1 MSDHSSFDST
11 SQTLS
16 SQDSIFQDSTSKNS
30 ASQNSAMQSNPTQDI
45 DDSQMHSVANSA
57 EMLVEPD
64 IDALLDIADEAS
76 VTWVREQEQLDEV
89 IKALEVCGRVA
100 LDTEFIKR
108 DTYYPRLALVQ
119 LNTGDHIY
127 LLDAP
132 QLQLAE
138 LWQALSEVDVAIWH
152 ACGEDLG
159 IFYLLSG
166 CPPLTN
172 IFDTQIAL
180 SYLTGQLQMGYQQA
194 LDDQLDMHIDKEQ
207 SQSDWLQRPLSDEQ
221 EQYAIDDVRFLPALY
236 LSLEYN
242 LKKQGLYDY
251 VWADCQLYAY
261 ELYQTQHVADDAMY
275 LTMADYRY
283 NSQQMAILQAVATWR
298 EELARATNQP
308 RTFVIK
314 KQAVREIITEKPNS
328 MRELAHKTTMHRSM
342 LRLYG
347 EELLKVIKEAKNL
360 APVEH
365 PECLLPPYRSKN
377 KVLSKAVQQAIDAQ
391 AERIGVPANVLMR
404 KKWLGQLYE
413 VIAFD
418 KDLAELPQGLKG
430 WRNDWVMQTLIPVIK
445 KHKTELQ
452 QGMGINV

>member
-1 MSDHSSFDST
+1 MSNHVST
-11 SQTLS
+11 ALT
-16 SQDSIFQDSTSKNS
+16 TSN
-30 ASQNSAMQSNPTQDI
+30 QSNLLDNTATDDELSKPSVNDEVAPTD
-45 DDSQMHSVANSA
+45 
-57 EMLVEPD
+57 LPPEPD
-64 IDALLDIADEAS
+64 IEALLDAADDAA
-76 VTWVREQEQLDEV
+76 VTWVRKQDDLAEV
-89 IKALEVCGRVA
+89 IDALATCGRVA

-119 LNTGDHIY
+119 LNTGNHVY

-138 LWQALSEVDVAIWH
+138 LWQALAKVDVAIWH

-236 LSLEYN
+236 LSLEYE
-242 LKKQGLYDY
+242 LKKQGLFEY
-251 VWADCQLYAY
+251 VWADCQLYASD
-261 ELYQTQHVADDAMY
+261 LYDAQHVADDEMY

-283 NSQQMAILQAVATWR
+283 TSEQMAILQAVATWR

-314 KQAVREIITEKPNS
+314 KQAVREIITEKPSS

-360 APVEH
+360 HPSEH
-365 PECLLPPYRSKN
+365 PDCLLPPYRSKD
-377 KVLSKAVQQAIDAQ
+377 KVLSKAVQHAIDKQ
-391 AERIGVPANVLMR
+391 AEKIGVPANVLMR
-404 KKWLGQLYE
+404 KKWLAQLYE

-418 KDLAELPQGLKG
+418 KDLSELPEGLKG
-430 WRNDWVMQTLIPVIK
+430 WRNEWVMQTLIPVIEE
-445 KHKTELQ
+445 HKTELQ
-452 QGMGINV
+452 QGMGINVR

>member
-1 MSDHSSFDST
+1 MYNTASLESN
-11 SQTLS
+11 
-16 SQDSIFQDSTSKNS
+16 SQDTLFADPIKQSSNTT
-30 ASQNSAMQSNPTQDI
+30 ASVELPA
-45 DDSQMHSVANSA
+45 
-57 EMLVEPD
+57 EPD
-64 IDALLDIADEAS
+64 INALLDIADEVAI
-76 VTWVREQEQLDEV
+76 TWVRQQSGLDEV
-89 IKALEVCGRVA
+89 IQALATCGRVA

-119 LNTGDHIY
+119 LNIGDHIY

-132 QLQLAE
+132 QLQLE
-138 LWQALSEVDVAIWH
+138 DFWEALRKVDVAIWH

-194 LDDQLDMHIDKEQ
+194 LDDQLDMHIDKEH

-236 LSLEYN
+236 LSLEYE
-242 LKKQGLYDY
+242 LKKQGLYEY
-251 VWADCQLYAY
+251 VWEDCQLYASD
-261 ELYQTQHVADDAMY
+261 LYDAQNVEDEQMY

-283 NSQQMAILQAVATWR
+283 TSEQMAILQAVATWR
-298 EELARATNQP
+298 EELARSTNQP

-314 KQAVREIITEKPNS
+314 KQAVREIITEKPNT

-347 EELLKVIKEAKNL
+347 DELLKVIKDAKNL
-360 APVEH
+360 H
-365 PECLLPPYRSKN
+365 PTEYPHCLLPPYRSKN
-377 KVLSKAVQQAIDAQ
+377 KVLSKAVQQAIDDQ
-391 AERIGVPANVLMR
+391 AETIGVPANVLMR

-418 KDLAELPQGLKG
+418 KDISELPQGLKG
-430 WRNDWVMQTLIPVIK
+430 WRNDWVTQTLIPVVEAHK
-445 KHKTELQ
+445 KELQ

>member
-1 MSDHSSFDST
+1 MSNT
-11 SQTLS
+11 APTE
-16 SQDSIFQDSTSKNS
+16 
-30 ASQNSAMQSNPTQDI
+30 SNPHNTLATDAIYQT
-45 DDSQMHSVANSA
+45 ANTA
-57 EMLVEPD
+57 ELVDLPVEPD
-64 IDALLDIADEAS
+64 IDALLDIADEVAI
-76 VTWVREQEQLDEV
+76 TWVRKQSQLAEV
-89 IKALEVCGRVA
+89 IDALATCGRVA

-119 LNTGDHIY
+119 LNTGDHVY

-132 QLQLAE
+132 QLQLSE
-138 LWQALSEVDVAIWH
+138 LWQALMKVDVAIWH

-166 CPPLTN
+166 CPPLSN

-194 LDDQLDMHIDKEQ
+194 LDEQLDMHIDKEQ

-236 LSLEYN
+236 LSLEYA
-242 LKKQGLYDY
+242 LKSQGLYEY
-251 VWADCQLYAY
+251 VWEDCQLYANDLY
-261 ELYQTQHVADDAMY
+261 EAQNVEDEAMY

-283 NSQQMAILQAVATWR
+283 TSEQMAILQAVATWR
-298 EELARATNQP
+298 EELARSTNQP

-314 KQAVREIITEKPNS
+314 KQAVREIITEKPNT
-328 MRELAHKTTMHRSM
+328 MRELTHKTTMHRSM

-347 EELLKVIKEAKNL
+347 EELLKVIKDAKNL
-360 APVEH
+360 H
-365 PECLLPPYRSKN
+365 PAEYPDCLLPPYRSKN
-377 KVLSKAVQQAIDAQ
+377 KVLSKAVQQAIDDQ
-391 AERIGVPANVLMR
+391 AGAIGVPANVLMR

-418 KDLAELPQGLKG
+418 KDISELPEGLKG
-430 WRNDWVMQTLIPVIK
+430 WRNEWVMDTLIPVIK
-445 KHKTELQ
+445 QRKTELQ

>member
-1 MSDHSSFDST
+1 MYNTASLESN
-11 SQTLS
+11 
-16 SQDSIFQDSTSKNS
+16 SQDTLFADPIKQSSHTTVS
-30 ASQNSAMQSNPTQDI
+30 AALP
-45 DDSQMHSVANSA
+45 A
-57 EMLVEPD
+57 EPY
-64 IDALLDIADEAS
+64 IDALLDIADEVAI
-76 VTWVREQEQLDEV
+76 TWIRQQSGLEEV
-89 IKALEVCGRVA
+89 IQALATCGRVA

-119 LNTGDHIY
+119 LNVGDHIY

-132 QLQLAE
+132 QLQLE
-138 LWQALSEVDVAIWH
+138 DFWQTLRKVDVAIWH

-194 LDDQLDMHIDKEQ
+194 LDDQLDMHIDKEH

-236 LSLEYN
+236 LSLEYE
-242 LKKQGLYDY
+242 LKKQGLYEY
-251 VWADCQLYAY
+251 VWEDCQLYASD
-261 ELYQTQHVADDAMY
+261 LYDAQNVEDEQMY

-283 NSQQMAILQAVATWR
+283 TAEQMAILQAVATWR
-298 EELARATNQP
+298 EELARSTNQP

-314 KQAVREIITEKPNS
+314 KQAVREIITQKPNT

-347 EELLKVIKEAKNL
+347 DELLKVIKDAKNL
-360 APVEH
+360 H
-365 PECLLPPYRSKN
+365 PAEYPDCLLPPYRSKN
-377 KVLSKAVQQAIDAQ
+377 KVLSKAVQQAIDDQ
-391 AERIGVPANVLMR
+391 AEITGVPASVLMR

-418 KDLAELPQGLKG
+418 KDISELPQGLKG
-430 WRNDWVMQTLIPVIK
+430 WRNDWVMQTFIPLIEA
-445 KHKTELQ
+445 HKTELQ

>member
-1 MSDHSSFDST
+1 MSNHVSKASST
-11 SQTLS
+11 STV
-16 SQDSIFQDSTSKNS
+16 ST
-30 ASQNSAMQSNPTQDI
+30 QSNNLENAVSYDNLAQQATNVATQ
-45 DDSQMHSVANSA
+45 SA
-57 EMLVEPD
+57 DLPPEPN
-64 IDALLDIADEAS
+64 IDALLDAADDAA
-76 VTWVREQEQLDEV
+76 VTWVRKQDDLAEV
-89 IKALEVCGRVA
+89 IEALATCGRVA

-119 LNTGDHIY
+119 LNTGNHVY

-138 LWQALSEVDVAIWH
+138 LWQALAKVDVAIWH

-159 IFYLLSG
+159 IFYLLSD

-194 LDDQLDMHIDKEQ
+194 LDEQLDMHIDKEQ

-236 LSLEYN
+236 LSLEYE
-242 LKKQGLYDY
+242 LKKQGLFEY
-251 VWADCQLYAY
+251 VWADCQLYASD
-261 ELYQTQHVADDAMY
+261 LYDAQHVADDEMY

-283 NSQQMAILQAVATWR
+283 TSEQMAILQAVATWR

-314 KQAVREIITEKPNS
+314 KQAVREIITEKPSS

-360 APVEH
+360 HPAEH
-365 PECLLPPYRSKN
+365 PDCLLPPYRSKN

-391 AERIGVPANVLMR
+391 AEKIGVPANVLMR
-404 KKWLGQLYE
+404 KKWLAQLYE

-418 KDLAELPQGLKG
+418 KEISELPEGLKG
-430 WRNDWVMQTLIPVIK
+430 WRNEWVMQTLIPVIEE
-445 KHKTELQ
+445 HKTELQ
-452 QGMGINV
+452 QGMGINVR

>member
-1 MSDHSSFDST
+1 MSNT
-11 SQTLS
+11 APTE
-16 SQDSIFQDSTSKNS
+16 
-30 ASQNSAMQSNPTQDI
+30 SNPQNTLATDAIYQT
-45 DDSQMHSVANSA
+45 ANTA
-57 EMLVEPD
+57 ELVDLPVEPD
-64 IDALLDIADEAS
+64 IDALLDIADEVAI
-76 VTWVREQEQLDEV
+76 TWVRKQGQLDEV
-89 IKALEVCGRVA
+89 IEALATCGRVA

-119 LNTGDHIY
+119 LNTGNHVY

-132 QLQLAE
+132 QLQLNE

-166 CPPLTN
+166 CPPLSN

-194 LDDQLDMHIDKEQ
+194 LDEQLDMHIDKEH
-207 SQSDWLQRPLSDEQ
+207 SQSDWLQRPLSDDQ

-236 LSLEYN
+236 LSLEYE
-242 LKKQGLYDY
+242 LKKQGLYEY
-251 VWADCQLYAY
+251 VWEDCQLYANDLY
-261 ELYQTQHVADDAMY
+261 EAQNVEDEQMY

-283 NSQQMAILQAVATWR
+283 TSEQMAILQAVATWR
-298 EELARATNQP
+298 EELARSTNQP

-314 KQAVREIITEKPNS
+314 KQAVREIITEKPNT

-347 EELLKVIKEAKNL
+347 EELLKVIKDAKNL
-360 APVEH
+360 H
-365 PECLLPPYRSKN
+365 PAEYPDCLLPPYRSKN
-377 KVLSKAVQQAIDAQ
+377 KVLSKAVQQAIDDQ
-391 AERIGVPANVLMR
+391 AGAIGVPANVLMR

-418 KDLAELPQGLKG
+418 KDISELPEGLKG
-430 WRNDWVMQTLIPVIK
+430 WRNEWVMDTLIPVIK
-445 KHKTELQ
+445 QHKTELQ

>member
-1 MSDHSSFDST
+1 MSNST
-11 SQTLS
+11 LT
-16 SQDSIFQDSTSKNS
+16 D
-30 ASQNSAMQSNPTQDI
+30 SNPQENPSDTTDSLANESANTDI
-45 DDSQMHSVANSA
+45 VSA
-57 EMLVEPD
+57 ALPAEPD
-64 IDALLDIADEAS
+64 IDALLDIADEVAI
-76 VTWVREQEQLDEV
+76 TWVREQSQLSEV
-89 IKALEVCGRVA
+89 ITALATCGRVA

-119 LNTGDHIY
+119 LNIGDHIY

-132 QLQLAE
+132 QLQLE
-138 LWQALSEVDVAIWH
+138 DFWEALRKVDVAIWH

-194 LDDQLDMHIDKEQ
+194 LDDQLDMHIDKEH

-236 LSLEYN
+236 LSLEYE
-242 LKKQGLYDY
+242 LKKQGLYEY
-251 VWADCQLYAY
+251 VWEDCQLYASD
-261 ELYQTQHVADDAMY
+261 LYDAQNVEDEQMY

-283 NSQQMAILQAVATWR
+283 TSEQMAILQAVATWR
-298 EELARATNQP
+298 EELARSTNQP

-314 KQAVREIITEKPNS
+314 KQAVREIITEKPNT

-347 EELLKVIKEAKNL
+347 DELLKVIRDAKNL
-360 APVEH
+360 H
-365 PECLLPPYRSKN
+365 PAEYPDCLLPPYRSKN
-377 KVLSKAVQQAIDAQ
+377 KVLSKAVQQAIDDQ
-391 AERIGVPANVLMR
+391 AEITGVPASVLMR

-418 KDLAELPQGLKG
+418 KDLSELPQGLKG
-430 WRNDWVMQTLIPVIK
+430 WRNDWVMQTLIPVIEA
-445 KHKTELQ
+445 HKTELQ

>member
-1 MSDHSSFDST
+1 MSNTVS
-11 SQTLS
+11 LG
-16 SQDSIFQDSTSKNS
+16 
-30 ASQNSAMQSNPTQDI
+30 SNPQNALFADPI
-45 DDSQMHSVANSA
+45 KQSSNMAASA
-57 EMLVEPD
+57 ALPAEPD
-64 IDALLDIADEAS
+64 IDALLDIADEVAI
-76 VTWVREQEQLDEV
+76 TWVRQQSGLEEV
-89 IKALEVCGRVA
+89 IQALATCGRVA

-119 LNTGDHIY
+119 LNIGDHVY

-132 QLQLAE
+132 QLQLE
-138 LWQALSEVDVAIWH
+138 DFWQALRKVDVAIWH

-194 LDDQLDMHIDKEQ
+194 LDDQLDMHIDKEH

-236 LSLEYN
+236 LSLEYE
-242 LKKQGLYDY
+242 LKKQGLYEY
-251 VWADCQLYAY
+251 VWEDCQLYAND
-261 ELYQTQHVADDAMY
+261 LYDAQNVEDEQMY

-283 NSQQMAILQAVATWR
+283 TSEQMAILQAVATWR

-314 KQAVREIITEKPNS
+314 KQAVREIITEKPSN

-347 EELLKVIKEAKNL
+347 EELLKVIKDAKNL
-360 APVEH
+360 H
-365 PECLLPPYRSKN
+365 PAEYPDCLLPPYRSKN
-377 KVLSKAVQQAIDAQ
+377 KVLSKAVQQAIDDQ
-391 AERIGVPANVLMR
+391 AETIGVPANVLMR

-418 KDLAELPQGLKG
+418 KDISELPEGLKG
-430 WRNDWVMQTLIPVIK
+430 WRKDWVMQTFIPLIEA
-445 KHKTELQ
+445 HKTELQ

>member
-1 MSDHSSFDST
+1 VSNHVPTASSAAT
-11 SQTLS
+11 
-16 SQDSIFQDSTSKNS
+16 
-30 ASQNSAMQSNPTQDI
+30 QSNLADNAAAI
-45 DDSQMHSVANSA
+45 DDSSKQSVNTEIASA
-57 EMLVEPD
+57 AVPPEPN
-64 IDALLDIADEAS
+64 IDALLDIADEVAI
-76 VTWVREQEQLDEV
+76 TWMREQDGLAEV
-89 IKALEVCGRVA
+89 IDALAICGRVA

-132 QLQLAE
+132 QLQLGDF
-138 LWQALSEVDVAIWH
+138 WQALSEVDVAIWH

-236 LSLEYN
+236 LSLEYE
-242 LKKQGLYDY
+242 LKKQGLFEY
-251 VWADCQLYAY
+251 VWADCQLYASD
-261 ELYQTQHVADDAMY
+261 LYDAQHVEDEAMY

-283 NSQQMAILQAVATWR
+283 NSQQMAILKGVATWR
-298 EELARATNQP
+298 EELARSTNQP

-314 KQAVREIITEKPNS
+314 KQAVREIITEKPSN

-360 APVEH
+360 H
-365 PECLLPPYRSKN
+365 PTEYPDCLLPPYRSKN
-377 KVLSKAVQQAIDAQ
+377 KVLSKAVQQAIDEQ
-391 AERIGVPANVLMR
+391 AEVIGVPANVLMR

-418 KDLAELPQGLKG
+418 KDLSELPEGLKG
-430 WRNDWVMQTLIPVIK
+430 WRNEWVTQTLIPVIN

>member
-1 MSDHSSFDST
+1 MSNHVSNASTHSNTQDDACVANDI
-11 SQTLS
+11 S
-16 SQDSIFQDSTSKNS
+16 SQSLDTNVDSAVLPPQ
-30 ASQNSAMQSNPTQDI
+30 
-45 DDSQMHSVANSA
+45 
-57 EMLVEPD
+57 PD
-64 IDALLDIADEAS
+64 IDALLDIADDAA
-76 VTWVREQEQLDEV
+76 VTWVREQSGLAQV
-89 IKALEVCGRVA
+89 INALATCGRVA

-132 QLQLAE
+132 QLQLDE

-236 LSLEYN
+236 LSLEYE

-251 VWADCQLYAY
+251 VWADCQLYASD
-261 ELYQTQHVADDAMY
+261 LYNTQHVEDDAMY

-283 NSQQMAILQAVATWR
+283 NSQQMAILKGVATWR

-347 EELLKVIKEAKNL
+347 EELLKVIKDAKSL
-360 APVEH
+360 PPAEH
-365 PECLLPPYRSKN
+365 PDCLLPPYRSKN
-377 KVLSKAVQQAIDAQ
+377 KVLSKAVQQAIYNEAQ
-391 AERIGVPANVLMR
+391 KIGVPANVLMR
-404 KKWLGQLYE
+404 KKWLAQLYE
-413 VIAFD
+413 VVAFN
-418 KDLAELPQGLKG
+418 KGISELPQGLKG
-430 WRNDWVMQTLIPVIK
+430 WRNNWIVHTLIPVIE

-452 QGMGINV
+452 QGMGVHA

>member
-1 MSDHSSFDST
+1 MSNIASNAST
-11 SQTLS
+11 
-16 SQDSIFQDSTSKNS
+16 DSIP
-30 ASQNSAMQSNPTQDI
+30 QNSPAVA
-45 DDSQMHSVANSA
+45 DDASTHSVNHAMASVA
-57 EMLVEPD
+57 LPAEPD
-64 IDALLDIADEAS
+64 IDTLLDSADEVA
-76 VTWVREQEQLDEV
+76 VTWVREQSSLDEV
-89 IKALEVCGRVA
+89 IAALATCGRVA

-119 LNTGDHIY
+119 LNTGDHVY

-207 SQSDWLQRPLSDEQ
+207 SQSDWLKRPLSDEQ

-236 LSLEYN
+236 LSLEYE

-251 VWADCQLYAY
+251 VWADCQLYASD
-261 ELYQTQHVADDAMY
+261 LYDAQHVEDDAMY

-283 NSQQMAILQAVATWR
+283 TSEQMAILQAVATWR
-298 EELARATNQP
+298 EALARATNQP

-314 KQAVREIITEKPNS
+314 KQAVREIITEKPNN

-347 EELLKVIKEAKNL
+347 EELLKVIKDAKNL
-360 APVEH
+360 HPAEH
-365 PECLLPPYRSKN
+365 PACLLPPYRSKN
-377 KVLSKAVQQAIDAQ
+377 KILSKAVQQAIDEQ
-391 AERIGVPANVLMR
+391 AEVIGVPANVLMR

-413 VIAFD
+413 IIAFD
-418 KDLAELPQGLKG
+418 KDLSELPEGLKG
-430 WRNDWVMQTLIPVIK
+430 WRNDWVMHTLIPVITA
-445 KHKTELQ
+445 HKIELQ

>member
-1 MSDHSSFDST
+1 MSDLSSFDLT
-11 SQTLS
+11 SQTHS
-16 SQDSIFQDSTSKNS
+16 SQDSISHP
-30 ASQNSAMQSNPTQDI
+30 NPTEGVNN
-45 DDSQMHSVANSA
+45 SQMHAVANSA
-57 EMLVEPD
+57 AVPAEPD

-76 VTWVREQEQLDEV
+76 VTWVRKQEQLDEV
-89 IKALEVCGRVA
+89 IKALKVCGRVA

-236 LSLEYN
+236 LSLEYE
-242 LKKQGLYDY
+242 LKRQGLFEY

-261 ELYQTQHVADDAMY
+261 ELYQTQHVEDEAMY

-298 EELARATNQP
+298 EALARSTNQP

-314 KQAVREIITEKPNS
+314 KQAVREIITEKPTS
-328 MRELAHKTTMHRSM
+328 MRELAHKTTIHRSM

-360 APVEH
+360 APAEH

-377 KVLSKAVQQAIDAQ
+377 KVLSKAVQQAVDAQ
-391 AERIGVPANVLMR
+391 AEKIGVPANVLMR

>member
-1 MSDHSSFDST
+1 MSNHVPTASSAAT
-11 SQTLS
+11 
-16 SQDSIFQDSTSKNS
+16 
-30 ASQNSAMQSNPTQDI
+30 QSNLADNTAAI
-45 DDSQMHSVANSA
+45 DDSSRQSVDTEIASA
-57 EMLVEPD
+57 AVLPEPN
-64 IDALLDIADEAS
+64 IDALLDIADEVAI
-76 VTWVREQEQLDEV
+76 TWVREQDGLAEV
-89 IKALEVCGRVA
+89 IDALAICGRVA

-132 QLQLAE
+132 QLQLGDF
-138 LWQALSEVDVAIWH
+138 WQALSEVDVAIWH

-236 LSLEYN
+236 LSLEYE
-242 LKKQGLYDY
+242 LKKQGLFEY
-251 VWADCQLYAY
+251 VWADCQLYASD
-261 ELYQTQHVADDAMY
+261 LYDAQHVEDEAMY

-283 NSQQMAILQAVATWR
+283 NSQQMAILKGVATWR
-298 EELARATNQP
+298 EELARSTNQP

-314 KQAVREIITEKPNS
+314 KQAVREIITEKPSN
-328 MRELAHKTTMHRSM
+328 MRELAHKTAMHRSM

-360 APVEH
+360 H
-365 PECLLPPYRSKN
+365 PAEYPDCLLPPYRSKN
-377 KVLSKAVQQAIDAQ
+377 KVLSKAVQQAIDEQSEA
-391 AERIGVPANVLMR
+391 IGVPANVLMR

-418 KDLAELPQGLKG
+418 KNLSELPEGLKG
-430 WRNDWVMQTLIPVIK
+430 WRNEWVTQTLIPVIN

>member
-1 MSDHSSFDST
+1 MSNT
-11 SQTLS
+11 A
-16 SQDSIFQDSTSKNS
+16 SIE
-30 ASQNSAMQSNPTQDI
+30 SNPQNTFAADEVHQP
-45 DDSQMHSVANSA
+45 ANPA
-57 EMLVEPD
+57 KLVELPVEPD
-64 IDALLDIADEAS
+64 IDALLDIADEVAI
-76 VTWVREQEQLDEV
+76 TWVRQQSGLDEV
-89 IKALEVCGRVA
+89 IQALATCGRVA

-119 LNTGDHIY
+119 LNIGDHVY

-132 QLQLAE
+132 QLQLE
-138 LWQALSEVDVAIWH
+138 DFWEALRKVDVAIWH

-194 LDDQLDMHIDKEQ
+194 LDEQLDMHIDKEH

-236 LSLEYN
+236 LSLEYA
-242 LKKQGLYDY
+242 LKSQGLYEY
-251 VWADCQLYAY
+251 VWEDCQLYAND
-261 ELYQTQHVADDAMY
+261 LYDAQNVADEQMY

-283 NSQQMAILQAVATWR
+283 TSEQMAILQAVATWR

-347 EELLKVIKEAKNL
+347 EELLKVIKEAKSL
-360 APVEH
+360 H
-365 PECLLPPYRSKN
+365 PAEYPDCLLPPYRSKN
-377 KVLSKAVQQAIDAQ
+377 KVLSKAVQQAIDDQ
-391 AERIGVPANVLMR
+391 AKVTGIPANVLMR

-413 VIAFD
+413 VIAFN
-418 KDLAELPQGLKG
+418 KDMSELPQGLKG
-430 WRNDWVMQTLIPVIK
+430 WRHDWVMQTFIPVIEA
-445 KHKTELQ
+445 HKTELQ

>member
-1 MSDHSSFDST
+1 MSDLSAFDST
-11 SQTLS
+11 SQTSLSQVNS
-16 SQDSIFQDSTSKNS
+16 SQDDVLQAVAIEGV
-30 ASQNSAMQSNPTQDI
+30 
-45 DDSQMHSVANSA
+45 DDDQTHADANVVDMPA
-57 EMLVEPD
+57 EPD
-64 IDALLDIADEAS
+64 IDALLDIAGEAS
-76 VTWVREQEQLDEV
+76 VTWVREQGQLDEV

-138 LWQALSEVDVAIWH
+138 LWHVLTEVDVAIWH

-194 LDDQLDMHIDKEQ
+194 LDDQLDMQIDKEQ

-236 LSLEYN
+236 LSLEYE

-251 VWADCQLYAY
+251 VWEDCQLYAH
-261 ELYQTQHVADDAMY
+261 ELYKVQHVEDEAMY

-283 NSQQMAILQAVATWR
+283 NSQQMAILKAVATWR
-298 EELARATNQP
+298 EALARSTNQP

-314 KQAVREIITEKPNS
+314 KQAVREIITEKPTS
-328 MRELAHKTTMHRSM
+328 MRALAHKTTMHRSM

-347 EELLKVIKEAKNL
+347 EELLKVIKEAKSL
-360 APVEH
+360 APAEH
-365 PECLLPPYRSKN
+365 PECLPPPYRSKN
-377 KVLSKAVQQAIDAQ
+377 KVLSKAVQQVIDEQ
-391 AERIGVPANVLMR
+391 ANRLGVPANVLMR

-413 VIAFD
+413 IIAFN
-418 KDLAELPQGLKG
+418 KDLAELPEGLKG
-430 WRNDWVMQTLIPVIK
+430 WRNEWVLQALIPVIK
-445 KHKTELQ
+445 QHKTELQ
-452 QGMGINV
+452 QGMGIKV

>member
-1 MSDHSSFDST
+1 MSNNASLAST
-11 SQTLS
+11 A
-16 SQDSIFQDSTSKNS
+16 ST
-30 ASQNSAMQSNPTQDI
+30 QSNRADNTAATDDASKQSINTDI
-45 DDSQMHSVANSA
+45 ASTAVPP
-57 EMLVEPD
+57 EPN
-64 IDALLDIADEAS
+64 IDALLDIADEVAI
-76 VTWVREQEQLDEV
+76 TWVREQDGLAEV
-89 IKALEVCGRVA
+89 IDALATCGRVA

-119 LNTGDHIY
+119 LNTGNHVY

-132 QLQLAE
+132 QLQLADF
-138 LWQALSEVDVAIWH
+138 WQALSEVDVAIWH

-172 IFDTQIAL
+172 IFDTQVAL

-236 LSLEYN
+236 LSLEYE
-242 LKKQGLYDY
+242 LKKQGLFEY
-251 VWADCQLYAY
+251 VWADCQLYASD
-261 ELYQTQHVADDAMY
+261 LYDAQHVEDEAMY

-283 NSQQMAILQAVATWR
+283 NSQQMAILKAVATWR
-298 EELARATNQP
+298 EELARSTNQP

-314 KQAVREIITEKPNS
+314 KQAVREIITEKPTS

-360 APVEH
+360 H
-365 PECLLPPYRSKN
+365 PAEYPDCLLPPYRSKN
-377 KVLSKAVQQAIDAQ
+377 KVLSKAVQQAIDEQ
-391 AERIGVPANVLMR
+391 AEAIGVPANVLMR

-418 KDLAELPQGLKG
+418 KDLSKLPEGLKG
-430 WRNDWVMQTLIPVIK
+430 WRNEWVTQTLIPVIE

-452 QGMGINV
+452 QGMGVK

>member
-1 MSDHSSFDST
+1 MSDASFNLNSQQHSSVVHNNIVHNTTNSK
-11 SQTLS
+11 QPS
-16 SQDSIFQDSTSKNS
+16 SDGSCVVMP
-30 ASQNSAMQSNPTQDI
+30 A
-45 DDSQMHSVANSA
+45 
-57 EMLVEPD
+57 EPD
-64 IDALLDIADEAS
+64 INVLLDTADETAI
-76 VTWVREQEQLDEV
+76 TWVRKQHQLHEV
-89 IKALEVCGRVA
+89 INALAVCGRVA

-119 LNTGDHIY
+119 LNVGEHIY

-132 QLQLAE
+132 QLQLDE
-138 LWQALSEVDVAIWH
+138 LWQALIKVDVAIWH

-207 SQSDWLQRPLSDEQ
+207 SQSDWLRRPLSDEQ

-236 LSLEYN
+236 LSLEYE
-242 LKKQGLYDY
+242 LKSQGLYDY
-251 VWADCQLYAY
+251 VWKDCQLYAA
-261 ELYQTQHVADDAMY
+261 ELYAAQHVEDEAMY

-314 KQAVREIITEKPNS
+314 KQAVREIITENPS
-328 MRELAHKTTMHRSM
+328 TMRELAHKTTMHRSM

-347 EELLKVIKEAKNL
+347 EELLKVITDAKTL
-360 APVEH
+360 SAAEH
-365 PECLLPPYRSKN
+365 PDLLPAPYRSKN
-377 KVLSKAVQQAIDAQ
+377 KVLSKAVQQAVDEQAQ
-391 AERIGVPANVLMR
+391 LIGIPASVLMR
-404 KKWLGQLYE
+404 KKWLSQLYE
-413 VIAFD
+413 VIAYD
-418 KDLAELPQGLKG
+418 KDLAELPSGLQG
-430 WRNDWVMQTLIPVIK
+430 WRHDWVTQTLMPVIEA
-445 KHKTELQ
+445 HKAELK
-452 QGMGINV
+452 QGMGVK

>member
-1 MSDHSSFDST
+1 MSNT
-11 SQTLS
+11 APTE
-16 SQDSIFQDSTSKNS
+16 
-30 ASQNSAMQSNPTQDI
+30 SNPHNTLATDGVH
-45 DDSQMHSVANSA
+45 HSANTA
-57 EMLVEPD
+57 ELVDLPVEPD
-64 IDALLDIADEAS
+64 IDALLDIADEVAI
-76 VTWVREQEQLDEV
+76 TWVRKQSQLAEV
-89 IKALEVCGRVA
+89 IEALATCGRVA

-119 LNTGDHIY
+119 LNTGNHVY

-132 QLQLAE
+132 QLQLSE
-138 LWQALSEVDVAIWH
+138 LWQALMKVDVAIWH

-166 CPPLTN
+166 CPPLSN

-194 LDDQLDMHIDKEQ
+194 LDEQLDMHIDKEQ

-236 LSLEYN
+236 LSLEYA
-242 LKKQGLYDY
+242 LKSQGLYEY
-251 VWADCQLYAY
+251 VWEDCQLYANDLY
-261 ELYQTQHVADDAMY
+261 EAQNVEDEAMY

-283 NSQQMAILQAVATWR
+283 TSEQMAILQAVATWR
-298 EELARATNQP
+298 EELARSTNQP

-314 KQAVREIITEKPNS
+314 KQAVREIITEKPNT
-328 MRELAHKTTMHRSM
+328 MRELTHKTTMHRSM

-347 EELLKVIKEAKNL
+347 EELLKVIKDAKNL
-360 APVEH
+360 H
-365 PECLLPPYRSKN
+365 PAEYPDCLLPPYRSKN
-377 KVLSKAVQQAIDAQ
+377 KVLSKAVQQAIDDQ
-391 AERIGVPANVLMR
+391 AGAIGVPANVLMR

-418 KDLAELPQGLKG
+418 KDISELPEGLKG
-430 WRNDWVMQTLIPVIK
+430 WRNEWVMDTLIPVIK
-445 KHKTELQ
+445 QHKTELQ

>member
-1 MSDHSSFDST
+1 MSDHLNSEF
-11 SQTLS
+11 S
-16 SQDSIFQDSTSKNS
+16 SQA
-30 ASQNSAMQSNPTQDI
+30 ASQSEPFITTDFAPDAVVNTQPA
-45 DDSQMHSVANSA
+45 HS
-57 EMLVEPD
+57 ETLPPEPD
-64 IDALLDIADEAS
+64 IDALLDIADELPI
-76 VTWVREQEQLDEV
+76 TWVREQYQLDEV
-89 IKALEVCGRVA
+89 IDALEFCGRVA

-132 QLQLAE
+132 QLQLGDF
-138 LWQALSEVDVAIWH
+138 WQAVSEVDIAIWH

-159 IFYLLSG
+159 IFYLLSD

-207 SQSDWLQRPLSDEQ
+207 SQSDWLRRPLSDEQ
-221 EQYAIDDVRFLPALY
+221 EQYAIDDVRYLPALY
-236 LSLEYN
+236 LTIEHA
-242 LKKQGLYDY
+242 LKTQGLYDY
-251 VWADCQLYAY
+251 VWADCQLYASELY
-261 ELYQTQHVADDAMY
+261 ELQHVEDEAMY

-283 NSQQMAILQAVATWR
+283 NSQQMAVLQAVATWR
-298 EELARATNQP
+298 EALARATNQP

-314 KQAVREIITEKPNS
+314 KQAVREIITEQPATL
-328 MRELAHKTTMHRSM
+328 RELAHKTTIHRSM

-347 EELLKVIKEAKNL
+347 GELLAVITEAKTL
-360 APVEH
+360 SAAEH

-377 KVLSKAVQQAIDAQ
+377 KVLSKAVQDAITER
-391 AERIGVPANVLMR
+391 AEQIDVPENVLMR

-418 KDLAELPQGLKG
+418 KGLAALPKGLLG
-430 WRNDWVMQTLIPVIK
+430 WRHDWITQTLIPVIEA
-445 KHKTELQ
+445 HKSELQ
-452 QGMGINV
+452 QGMGISV

>member
-1 MSDHSSFDST
+1 MPNHAV
-11 SQTLS
+11 
-16 SQDSIFQDSTSKNS
+16 N
-30 ASQNSAMQSNPTQDI
+30 ASNPQQDNAATI
-45 DDSQMHSVANSA
+45 N
-57 EMLVEPD
+57 EL
-64 IDALLDIADEAS
+64 IADETVKAS
-76 VTWVREQEQLDEV
+76 SEMNVEALLETANKAVVTWVRKQDQLDEV
-89 IKALEVCGRVA
+89 ITALATCGRVA

-132 QLQLAE
+132 QLQLGE
-138 LWQALSEVDVAIWH
+138 LWQALSQVDVAIWH

-194 LDDQLDMHIDKEQ
+194 LGDQLEIHIDKEQ

-221 EQYAIDDVRFLPALY
+221 ERYAIDDVRFLPALY
-236 LSLEYN
+236 LQLEN
-242 LKKQGLYDY
+242 KLKTKGLFDY
-251 VWADCQLYAY
+251 VWADCQLYAS
-261 ELYQTQHVADDAMY
+261 ELYETQRVEDDAMY

-283 NSQQMAILQAVATWR
+283 TSEEMAILKAIATWR
-298 EELARATNQP
+298 EGLARATNQP
-308 RTFVIK
+308 RTFIIK
-314 KQAVREIITEKPNS
+314 KQAVREIVTEKPNS
-328 MRELAHKTTMHRSM
+328 MRDLAHKTTIHRSM

-347 EELLKVIKEAKNL
+347 EELLKVIREARNL
-360 APVEH
+360 SPTEH
-365 PECLLPPYRSKN
+365 PACLLPPYRSKN
-377 KVLSKAVQQAIDAQ
+377 KVLSKAVQQAIDEHAKVMG
-391 AERIGVPANVLMR
+391 IPANVLMR

-418 KDLAELPQGLKG
+418 QDISNLPQGLKG
-430 WRNDWVMQTLIPVIK
+430 WRNEWVVQTLIPVIEA
-445 KHKTELQ
+445 HKTELQ
-452 QGMGINV
+452 QGMGIRV

>member
-1 MSDHSSFDST
+1 MSNTVS
-11 SQTLS
+11 LE
-16 SQDSIFQDSTSKNS
+16 
-30 ASQNSAMQSNPTQDI
+30 SNPQNTLFA
-45 DDSQMHSVANSA
+45 DSREQSSHTTASA
-57 EMLVEPD
+57 ALPAEPD
-64 IDALLDIADEAS
+64 IDALLDIADEVAI
-76 VTWVREQEQLDEV
+76 TWVRQQSGLDAV
-89 IKALEVCGRVA
+89 IQALATCGRVA

-119 LNTGDHIY
+119 LNIGDHVY

-132 QLQLAE
+132 QLQLE
-138 LWQALSEVDVAIWH
+138 DFWQALRKVDVAIWH

-194 LDDQLDMHIDKEQ
+194 LDDQLDMHIDKEH

-236 LSLEYN
+236 LSLEYE
-242 LKKQGLYDY
+242 LKKQGLYEY
-251 VWADCQLYAY
+251 VWEDCQLYAND
-261 ELYQTQHVADDAMY
+261 LYDAQNVEDEQMY

-283 NSQQMAILQAVATWR
+283 TSEQMAILQAVATWR

-314 KQAVREIITEKPNS
+314 KQAVREIITEKPNT

-347 EELLKVIKEAKNL
+347 EELLKVIKDAKNL
-360 APVEH
+360 H
-365 PECLLPPYRSKN
+365 PAEYPDSLLPPYRSKN
-377 KVLSKAVQQAIDAQ
+377 KVLSKAVQQAIDDQ
-391 AERIGVPANVLMR
+391 AEITGVPASVLMR

-418 KDLAELPQGLKG
+418 KDISELPQGLKG
-430 WRNDWVMQTLIPVIK
+430 WRNEWVMQTFIPLIEA
-445 KHKTELQ
+445 HKTELQ

>member
-1 MSDHSSFDST
+1 MSNHVSKASST
-11 SQTLS
+11 STV
-16 SQDSIFQDSTSKNS
+16 ST
-30 ASQNSAMQSNPTQDI
+30 QSNNLENAVSYDNLAQQATNVATQ
-45 DDSQMHSVANSA
+45 SA
-57 EMLVEPD
+57 DLPPEPN
-64 IDALLDIADEAS
+64 IDALLDAADDAA
-76 VTWVREQEQLDEV
+76 VTWVRKQDDLAEV
-89 IKALEVCGRVA
+89 IEALATCGRVA

-119 LNTGDHIY
+119 LNTGNHVY

-138 LWQALSEVDVAIWH
+138 LWQALAKVDVAIWH

-159 IFYLLSG
+159 IFYLLSD

-194 LDDQLDMHIDKEQ
+194 LDEQLDMHIDKEQ
-207 SQSDWLQRPLSDEQ
+207 SQSDWLQRPLSGEQ

-236 LSLEYN
+236 LSLEYE
-242 LKKQGLYDY
+242 LKKQGLFEY
-251 VWADCQLYAY
+251 VWADCQLYASD
-261 ELYQTQHVADDAMY
+261 LYDAQHVADDEMY

-283 NSQQMAILQAVATWR
+283 TSEQMAILQAVATWR

-314 KQAVREIITEKPNS
+314 KQAVREIITEKPSS

-360 APVEH
+360 HPAEH
-365 PECLLPPYRSKN
+365 PDCLLPPYRSKN

-404 KKWLGQLYE
+404 KKWLAQLYE

-418 KDLAELPQGLKG
+418 KDLSELPEGLKG
-430 WRNDWVMQTLIPVIK
+430 WRNEWVMQTLIPVIEE
-445 KHKTELQ
+445 HKIELQ
-452 QGMGINV
+452 QGMGINVR

>member
-1 MSDHSSFDST
+1 MSNTAPTESNLQNTF
-11 SQTLS
+11 
-16 SQDSIFQDSTSKNS
+16 S
-30 ASQNSAMQSNPTQDI
+30 ADEVQ
-45 DDSQMHSVANSA
+45 HSVNPAK
-57 EMLVEPD
+57 LVDLPVEPD
-64 IDALLDIADEAS
+64 IDALLDIADEVA
-76 VTWVREQEQLDEV
+76 VTWVRKQSQLDEV
-89 IKALEVCGRVA
+89 IEALATCGRVA

-108 DTYYPRLALVQ
+108 DTYYPRLALIQ
-119 LNTGDHIY
+119 LNTGNHVY

-132 QLQLAE
+132 QLQLSE
-138 LWQALSEVDVAIWH
+138 LWQALMKVDVAIWH

-166 CPPLTN
+166 CPPLSN

-194 LDDQLDMHIDKEQ
+194 LDEQLDMHIDKEQ

-236 LSLEYN
+236 LSLEYA
-242 LKKQGLYDY
+242 LKSQGLYEY
-251 VWADCQLYAY
+251 VWEDCQLYANDLY
-261 ELYQTQHVADDAMY
+261 EAQNVEDEAMY

-283 NSQQMAILQAVATWR
+283 TSEQMAILQAVATWR
-298 EELARATNQP
+298 EELARSTNQP

-314 KQAVREIITEKPNS
+314 KQAVREIITEKPNT
-328 MRELAHKTTMHRSM
+328 MRELAHKTTIHRSM

-360 APVEH
+360 H
-365 PECLLPPYRSKN
+365 PAEYPDCLLPPYRSKN
-377 KVLSKAVQQAIDAQ
+377 KVLSKAVQQAIDDQ
-391 AERIGVPANVLMR
+391 AKVTGVPANVLMR

-418 KDLAELPQGLKG
+418 KDISELPQGLKG
-430 WRNDWVMQTLIPVIK
+430 WRHDWVMHTFIPVIEA
-445 KHKTELQ
+445 HKIELQ

>member
-1 MSDHSSFDST
+1 MSNHAVNVSNPQQNATNDLATEDALASHSVP
-11 SQTLS
+11 LS
-16 SQDSIFQDSTSKNS
+16 SAI
-30 ASQNSAMQSNPTQDI
+30 DI
-45 DDSQMHSVANSA
+45 DTLLETANNA
-57 EMLVEPD
+57 V
-64 IDALLDIADEAS
+64 
-76 VTWVREQEQLDEV
+76 VTWVHEQHQLDEV
-89 IKALEVCGRVA
+89 IEALATCGRVA

-138 LWQALSEVDVAIWH
+138 LWQALSDVDVAIWH

-194 LDDQLDMHIDKEQ
+194 LADQLEIHIDKEQ

-236 LSLEYN
+236 LQIEHK
-242 LKKQGLYDY
+242 LKAQGLYDY
-251 VWADCQLYAY
+251 VWADCQLYASDLY
-261 ELYQTQHVADDAMY
+261 EAQRVEDDAMY
-275 LTMADYRY
+275 LSMADYRY
-283 NSQQMAILQAVATWR
+283 TSEQMAILKAIATWR
-298 EELARATNQP
+298 EGLARSTNQP

-314 KQAVREIITEKPNS
+314 KQAVREIVTEKPNS

-347 EELLKVIKEAKNL
+347 EELLKIVREARSL
-360 APVEH
+360 PPAEH
-365 PECLLPPYRSKN
+365 PACLLPPYRSKN
-377 KVLSKAVQQAIDAQ
+377 KVLSKAVQQAIDDHA
-391 AERIGVPANVLMR
+391 RSIGVPASVLMR
-404 KKWLGQLYE
+404 KKWLSQLYE
-413 VIAFD
+413 VVAFD
-418 KDLAELPQGLKG
+418 QDISELPQGLKG
-430 WRNDWVMQTLIPVIK
+430 WRHEWVMHTLIPVIE
-445 KHKTELQ
+445 KHKTELK
-452 QGMGINV
+452 QGMGIR

>member
-1 MSDHSSFDST
+1 MSNHVSNASTHS
-11 SQTLS
+11 
-16 SQDSIFQDSTSKNS
+16 N
-30 ASQNSAMQSNPTQDI
+30 TQD
-45 DDSQMHSVANSA
+45 DACVANDDVSRQSLNTNVDSA
-57 EMLVEPD
+57 VLPPQPD
-64 IDALLDIADEAS
+64 IDALLDIADEAA
-76 VTWVREQEQLDEV
+76 VTWVREQGGLAQV
-89 IKALEVCGRVA
+89 IDALATCGRVA

-236 LSLEYN
+236 LNLEYE

-251 VWADCQLYAY
+251 VWADCQLYAH
-261 ELYQTQHVADDAMY
+261 ELYKTQHVEDDAMY

-283 NSQQMAILQAVATWR
+283 NSQEMAILQGVATWR
-298 EELARATNQP
+298 EELARSTNQP

-314 KQAVREIITEKPNS
+314 KQAVREIVTEKPNS
-328 MRELAHKTTMHRSM
+328 MRDLAHKTTMHRSM

-347 EELLKVIKEAKNL
+347 EELLKIIREAKSL
-360 APVEH
+360 PPAEH
-365 PECLLPPYRSKN
+365 PDRLLPPYRSKN
-377 KVLSKAVQQAIDAQ
+377 KVLSKAVQQAIDDQAQ
-391 AERIGVPANVLMR
+391 KIGVPANVLMR

-413 VIAFD
+413 IIAFN
-418 KDLAELPQGLKG
+418 KALTELPQGLKG
-430 WRNDWVMQTLIPVIK
+430 WRNDWVTQTLIPVIE
-445 KHKTELQ
+445 KHKNELQ
-452 QGMGINV
+452 QGMGVHD

>member
-1 MSDHSSFDST
+1 MSNHAPTAST
-11 SQTLS
+11 AA
-16 SQDSIFQDSTSKNS
+16 I
-30 ASQNSAMQSNPTQDI
+30 QSNLADNIDI
-45 DDSQMHSVANSA
+45 AASDDLLAQSINSKIESA
-57 EMLVEPD
+57 DIPSEPD
-64 IDALLDIADEAS
+64 IDALLDNADEAA
-76 VTWVREQEQLDEV
+76 VTWVREQNGLAEV
-89 IKALEVCGRVA
+89 IDALATCGRVA

-119 LNTGDHIY
+119 LNTGNHIY

-132 QLQLAE
+132 QLQLTE
-138 LWQALSEVDVAIWH
+138 LWQALAKVDVAIWH

-236 LSLEYN
+236 LSLEYA

-251 VWADCQLYAY
+251 VWADCQLYASD
-261 ELYQTQHVADDAMY
+261 LYDAQHVEDNVMY

-283 NSQQMAILQAVATWR
+283 TSQQMAILQAVATWR
-298 EELARATNQP
+298 EELARSTNQP

-314 KQAVREIITEKPNS
+314 KQAVREIITEKPSN

-347 EELLKVIKEAKNL
+347 EELLKVINQAKNL
-360 APVEH
+360 H
-365 PECLLPPYRSKN
+365 PAEYPDCLLPPYRSKN
-377 KVLSKAVQQAIDAQ
+377 KVLSKAVQQAIDDHAR
-391 AERIGVPANVLMR
+391 AIGVPDNVLMR

-418 KDLAELPQGLKG
+418 KDLSELPEGLKG
-430 WRNDWVMQTLIPVIK
+430 WRNDWVMNTLIPVIK

-452 QGMGINV
+452 QGMGINVR

>member
-1 MSDHSSFDST
+1 MSNNAPIASSAATQPNLADNAAADN
-11 SQTLS
+11 LS
-16 SQDSIFQDSTSKNS
+16 KQSVNTNIVS
-30 ASQNSAMQSNPTQDI
+30 ADMP
-45 DDSQMHSVANSA
+45 
-57 EMLVEPD
+57 LEPN
-64 IDALLDIADEAS
+64 IDALLDIADDVAI
-76 VTWVREQEQLDEV
+76 TWVREQSQLAEV
-89 IKALEVCGRVA
+89 IDALATCGRVA

-119 LNTGDHIY
+119 LNTGDHVY

-132 QLQLAE
+132 QLQLADF
-138 LWQALSEVDVAIWH
+138 WQALSEVDIAIWH

-236 LSLEYN
+236 LSLEYE
-242 LKKQGLYDY
+242 LKKQGLFDY
-251 VWADCQLYAY
+251 VWADCQLYASD
-261 ELYQTQHVADDAMY
+261 LYDTQHVEDEAMY

-283 NSQQMAILQAVATWR
+283 NSQQMAILKAVATWR

-314 KQAVREIITEKPNS
+314 KQAVREIITEKPTS

-347 EELLKVIKEAKNL
+347 EELLKVINEAKNL
-360 APVEH
+360 H
-365 PECLLPPYRSKN
+365 PAEYPDCLLPPYRSKN
-377 KVLSKAVQQAIDAQ
+377 KVLSKAVQQAIDDQ
-391 AERIGVPANVLMR
+391 AEAIGVPANVLMR

-418 KDLAELPQGLKG
+418 KDLSELPEGLKG
-430 WRNDWVMQTLIPVIK
+430 WRNEWVVQTLIPVIN

-452 QGMGINV
+452 QGMGINA

>member
-1 MSDHSSFDST
+1 MSDPLSNINTQSDSSSYAHPADSMQEQQGKT
-11 SQTLS
+11 ATN
-16 SQDSIFQDSTSKNS
+16 TNE
-30 ASQNSAMQSNPTQDI
+30 AMLP
-45 DDSQMHSVANSA
+45 A
-57 EMLVEPD
+57 EPD
-64 IDALLDIADEAS
+64 IDALLDIADEVAI
-76 VTWVREQEQLDEV
+76 TWVREQSQLDEV
-89 IKALEVCGRVA
+89 IDALETCGRVA

-119 LNTGDHIY
+119 LNIGDHIY

-132 QLQLAE
+132 QLRLEE
-138 LWQALSEVDVAIWH
+138 LWQALTEVDIAIWH

-194 LDDQLDMHIDKEQ
+194 LDEQLDMHIDKEH
-207 SQSDWLQRPLSDEQ
+207 SLSDWLQRPLTDEQ
-221 EQYAIDDVRFLPALY
+221 EQYAIDDVRYLPALY
-236 LSLEYN
+236 LSIEYA
-242 LKKQGLYDY
+242 LKSQGLYDY
-251 VWADCQLYAY
+251 VWEDCQLYAH
-261 ELYQTQHVADDAMY
+261 ELYQSQHVADDAIY

-283 NSQQMAILQAVATWR
+283 TSQQMAVLKSVATWR

-314 KQAVREIITEKPNS
+314 KQAVREIITEQPTS
-328 MRELAHKTTMHRSM
+328 MRGLAHKTTMHRSM

-347 EELLKVIKEAKNL
+347 EELLKVIKDAKAL
-360 APVEH
+360 APVEY
-365 PECLLPPYRSKN
+365 PEPPLPPYRSKN
-377 KVLSKAVQQAIDAQ
+377 KVLSKAVQEAIDKQ
-391 AERIGVPANVLMR
+391 AEKLGVPANVLMR

-418 KDLAELPQGLKG
+418 KDLADMPQGLQG
-430 WRNDWVMQTLIPVIK
+430 WRYEWVTQTLIPVIEV
-445 KHKTELQ
+445 HKTELQ
-452 QGMGINV
+452 QGMGIRS

>member
-1 MSDHSSFDST
+1 MSNT
-11 SQTLS
+11 APTE
-16 SQDSIFQDSTSKNS
+16 
-30 ASQNSAMQSNPTQDI
+30 SNPQNTLATDAI
-45 DDSQMHSVANSA
+45 YHSANTA
-57 EMLVEPD
+57 ELVDLPVEPD
-64 IDALLDIADEAS
+64 IDALLDIADEVAI
-76 VTWVREQEQLDEV
+76 TWVRKQGQLAEV
-89 IKALEVCGRVA
+89 IDALATCGRVA

-119 LNTGDHIY
+119 LNTGNHVY

-132 QLQLAE
+132 QLQLSE
-138 LWQALSEVDVAIWH
+138 LWQALIEVDVAIWH

-166 CPPLTN
+166 CPPLSN

-194 LDDQLDMHIDKEQ
+194 LDEQLDMHIDKEQ

-236 LSLEYN
+236 LSLEYA
-242 LKKQGLYDY
+242 LKSQGLYEY
-251 VWADCQLYAY
+251 VWEDCQLYANDLY
-261 ELYQTQHVADDAMY
+261 EAQNVEDEAMY

-283 NSQQMAILQAVATWR
+283 TSEQMAILQAVATWR
-298 EELARATNQP
+298 EELARSTNQP

-314 KQAVREIITEKPNS
+314 KQAVREIITEKPNT

-347 EELLKVIKEAKNL
+347 EELLKVIKDAKNL
-360 APVEH
+360 H
-365 PECLLPPYRSKN
+365 PAEYPDCLLPPYRSKN
-377 KVLSKAVQQAIDAQ
+377 KVLSKAVQQAIDDQ
-391 AERIGVPANVLMR
+391 AEAIGVPANVLIR

-418 KDLAELPQGLKG
+418 KDISELPEGLKG
-430 WRNDWVMQTLIPVIK
+430 WRNEWVMDTLIPVIK
-445 KHKTELQ
+445 QHKTELQ